1 MIVVCSS
8 KGPQVMDFISES
20 DKDKD
25 LSALNWSLSKKDIVF
40 ESCSVFEESSN
51 FASTLCREPVVA
63 SYYSVKNII
72 SQSNTP

>member
-1 MIVVCSS
+1 MTVVCSS

-20 DKDKD
+20 DRDKD
-25 LSALNWSLSKKDIVF
+25 LSTLKLSLSKKNIVF
-40 ESCSVFEESSN
+40 ESSSVFEESCN

-72 SQSNTP
+72 NQLNSA